1 MAFLKFENNF
11 HILTFLSKKYFSNA
25 DKTKEFNIIENG
37 CSSDFINF
45 ARYNSR
51 YAINAVQVGY
61 KSFTF
66 EREASA
72 ALDLQIKC
80 EVQFCIQY
88 EIEAGTCDPET
99 CPQNYSLRHFIPQE

>member
-1 MAFLKFENNF
+1 MVVWG
-11 HILTFLSKKYFSNA
+11 T
-25 DKTKEFNIIENG
+25 IIWGGNPPYPPK
-37 CSSDFINF
+37 C
-45 ARYNSR
+45 
-51 YAINAVQVGY
+51 VL
-61 KSFTF
+61 TF

-99 CPQNYSLRHFIPQE
+99 CPENYSLRHFIPQE